1 MAKKIVQAPLAPRPL
16 PILFATPSKRHKLQ
30 NQFEAALK
38 SLLMSH
44 EIERKLL
51 EVKHLK
57 ERQQL
62 VDAHDKRVAA
72 LEK

>member
-1 MAKKIVQAPLAPRPL
+1 MVKKIVPVPLASRPL
-16 PILFATPSKRHKLQ
+16 FVPFAASKRHKLQ
-30 NQFEAALK
+30 NQFEAALRSLFK
-38 SLLMSH
+38 SQ
-44 EIERKLL
+44 EIEQKLL

-57 ERQQL
+57 EQQQL